1 MRKETNIKNIL
12 VTGGAGYIG
21 SHTCVELINSGYN
34 VIVVDNLVNGNI
46 QALKRIENLTNK
58 DITFFEVDL
67 RDRKALD
74 NVFNKIKIDSI
85 IHCAGYK
92 AVGESVENPLLY
104 YSNNVSAS
112 VNLLE
117 VMKIHNVKNIV
128 FSSSCTVY
136 GKPDSVPV
144 KEDQELKPT
153 NPYGRSKLMVE
164 QILND
169 FHRSNANLSVSILRY
184 FNPIGAHPSGI
195 IGEDPRGIP
204 NNLLPYVSKVAIG
217 ELDELQIFGSDYNT
231 KDGTGVRD
239 YLHVVDLANA
249 HIKALEELMA
259 HDKLMEI
266 YNLGTGQGY
275 SVLDIVKTF
284 EKVSQ
289 KKVKFR
295 MVERRPGDVDK
306 TYADPSKANEKLN
319 WFAEK
324 DLDDMCTD
332 IWNWQMKNPN
342 GYKYE
347 K

>member
-1 MRKETNIKNIL
+1 LRKETNIKNIL

-259 HDKLMEI
+259 HDKLMEK